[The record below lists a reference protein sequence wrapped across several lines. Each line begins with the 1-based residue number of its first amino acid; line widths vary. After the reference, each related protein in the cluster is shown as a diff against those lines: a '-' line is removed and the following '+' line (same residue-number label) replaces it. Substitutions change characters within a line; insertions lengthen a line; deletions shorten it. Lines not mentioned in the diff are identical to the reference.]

1 MWNTNIFVMGLL
13 GTLILSFGIY
23 STIKVSS
30 LKSFSFKGTTRK
42 LFIALGIALSY
53 VIAVYV
59 AVSKT
64 TAKAFVNPATVLM
77 ASIQGGSY
85 NELLPN
91 IAGEFTGAIIGVVLA
106 LLLFRAAKVEKVKY
120 EFTQMKFT
128 VNFHNEMM
136 GSIIFLTG
144 VIVSISSIDY
154 QFSGVIIGLS
164 AFIAMLIFGH
174 KFVLL
179 LNPAT
184 GLAITLGQLI
194 ENKFVGA
201 KAAFIN
207 YAIAIFANLAVA
219 ASIGGIAYSLR
230 NY

>member
-1 MWNTNIFVMGLL
+1 MWNTSTFVMELL

-30 LKSFSFKGTTRK
+30 LKSFSFKGTTRNI
-42 LFIALGIALSY
+42 FIALGIALSY

-59 AVSKT
+59 AANKT
-64 TAKAFVNPATVLM
+64 GKGFVNPATALM
-77 ASIQGGSY
+77 ASIRGSDY
-85 NELLPN
+85 SSLLPA
-91 IAGEFTGAIIGVVLA
+91 IAGEFAGAFIGVILA

-128 VNFHNEMM
+128 VNFHSEML

-144 VIVSISSIDY
+144 VVASISSTEA
-154 QFSGVIIGLS
+154 QSFSGVIVGLS
-164 AFIAMLIFGH
+164 AFAAMLIFGH

-219 ASIGGIAYSLR
+219 ASIGGIAYSLK
-230 NY
+230 N